1 MKYFSLI
8 HPGQISQA
16 QGGAKIIP
24 ADEFSEL
31 LSGKELLKKIEEDI
45 ALYKSEVEKECE
57 IQKELAKQEG
67 FEKGLNEWT
76 QKIKECEEHIK
87 IVRQE
92 IEKLIVPVA
101 LKAAKKIV
109 GNEMQLHPDLVID
122 IIKQSLKSVSQHKRF
137 TIYVNKQDL
146 SIVDENRP
154 KLKEGLESVESLGVA
169 AREDIKQGDAI
180 IETEAGIINVEQE
193 KLWKSLESAFTAL
206 MK

>member
-101 LKAAKKIV
+101 
-109 GNEMQLHPDLVID
+109 
-122 IIKQSLKSVSQHKRF
+122 
-137 TIYVNKQDL
+137 
-146 SIVDENRP
+146 
-154 KLKEGLESVESLGVA
+154 
-169 AREDIKQGDAI
+169 
-180 IETEAGIINVEQE
+180 
-193 KLWKSLESAFTAL
+193 
-206 MK
+206 